1 MDVDCSDC
9 CQALFNAMLRDFG
22 VKGVRVQEVVSLD
35 EEMMAFLQYGV
46 PGLRSLFFFFFFHVL
61 PLFAFFIDSGSE
73 QQTRLWLDFP
83 ISLARR

>member
-1 MDVDCSDC
+1 MAERSQNRVDVDCSDC

-46 PGLRSLFFFFFFHVL
+46 PGL
-61 PLFAFFIDSGSE
+61 
-73 QQTRLWLDFP
+73 
-83 ISLARR
+83 